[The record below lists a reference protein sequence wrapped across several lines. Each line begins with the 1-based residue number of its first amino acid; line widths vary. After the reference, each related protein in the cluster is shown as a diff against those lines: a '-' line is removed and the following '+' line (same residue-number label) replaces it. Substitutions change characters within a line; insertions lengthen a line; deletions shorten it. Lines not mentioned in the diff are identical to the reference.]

1 MQYHTLIID
10 DHPTQVKTYMDI
22 FDLVNDNLTLK
33 FKAFHNLEDAFYF
46 IKHNDTAKRIDLVL
60 LDLNL
65 PASSK
70 HNLSNGADLAEIIK
84 QDLPQAKLCFLT
96 SHHDAFVLYDIYT
109 QFHPQGILIKSDFTG
124 QDLEHF
130 FKNILEDKTFYTPT
144 FKNAHQKIIN
154 SEVFLESYNRQILTK
169 LAEGYPS
176 KDLPKILGISLS
188 AINKRKARLK
198 IFFNTENQAD
208 SYMVLKAR
216 ELGFL

>member
-10 DHPTQVKTYMDI
+10 DHPTQVKTYKDI
-22 FDLVNDNLTLK
+22 FNLVKHNLDLK
-33 FKAFHNLEDAFYF
+33 FYACYDLEDAYDF
-46 IKHNDTAKRIDLVL
+46 IQQDDAAKHIDLVL

-65 PASSK
+65 PACPK
-70 HNLSNGADLAEIIK
+70 HNIHSGADLAEMIR
-84 QDLPQAKLCFLT
+84 QDIPQAKLCFLT
-96 SHHDAFVLYDIYT
+96 SHHEAFVLYDIYT
-109 QFHPQGILIKSDFTG
+109 QYQPQGVLIKSDFTG

-130 FKNILEDKTFYTPT
+130 FKAILQDKKFFTPT
-144 FKNAHQKIIN
+144 FQKAQQKVIK
-154 SEVFLESYNRQILTK
+154 SEVFIESYNRKILTK

-176 KDLPKILGISLS
+176 KDLPGILDISLS

-216 ELGFL
+216 ELGFI